1 MSPERLFNKILVAN
15 RGEIALRVVEAC
27 RQLGIPSVAVFSE
40 ADRDALHA
48 RLADEAYCIGPAP
61 AQDSYLNLAAIMSA
75 AEVSGAEA
83 IHPGYGFLS
92 EDAQFAEVCEDSGF
106 TFIGPSQATMRLTGD
121 KLATKQALE
130 AHDLPTVPG
139 TVAMNTEAE
148 AQEAAERLGYPL
160 IIKSAAGGGGRG
172 MRFVHDA
179 SELFDRFHAAR
190 REAEAAFGNGSV
202 YFEKHL
208 GDARH
213 IEVQIVADGHGNV
226 VHWGERECSIQRRY
240 QKLIEETPA
249 PNLDPELRERVCET
263 AVEAA
268 HALGY
273 RNAGTV
279 ECLVSG
285 ENFHIIEVN
294 ARIQVEHPVSEMR
307 AGRDLVMDQ
316 VRIAAGEPLPYE
328 QSDLELNG
336 HAIECRI
343 NAEDPLNDFMPAAG
357 DLRVVGWPG
366 GPGVRID
373 THIYNGIRI
382 PPNYD
387 SLLAKLI
394 GYADDRDS
402 ARGRMVGA
410 LRRLHIESLPTTA
423 ELCLEILEH
432 PVFIAGEAT
441 TRFLEEQLSAK
452 SS

>member
-1 MSPERLFNKILVAN
+1 MSPEPLFNKILVAN
-15 RGEIALRVVEAC
+15 RGEIALRIVEAC

-40 ADRDALHA
+40 ADREALHA

-92 EDAQFAEVCEDSGF
+92 EDAEFAEVCEDSGF

-130 AHDLPTVPG
+130 AHGLPTVPG
-139 TVAMNTEAE
+139 TDAMNTEAE

-172 MRFVHDA
+172 MRFVHDSA
-179 SELFDRFHAAR
+179 ELFDRFHAAR
-190 REAEAAFGNGSV
+190 REAEAAFGNGAV

-249 PNLDPELRERVCET
+249 PNFDPELRQQVCET

-279 ECLVSG
+279 ECLVSD
-285 ENFHIIEVN
+285 EAFYIIEIN

-316 VRIAAGEPLPYE
+316 IRIAAGEPLPYE
-328 QSDLELNG
+328 QSDLELTG

-373 THIYNGIRI
+373 THIYNGVRI

-394 GYADDRDS
+394 GYADDRDG
-402 ARGRMVGA
+402 ARGRMIGA

-432 PVFIAGEAT
+432 PVFVAGEAT
-441 TRFLEEQLSAK
+441 TRFLEQQLSAK
-452 SS
+452 SG

>member
-1 MSPERLFNKILVAN
+1 MSPERLFHKVLVAN

-40 ADRDALHA
+40 ADRGALHA

-61 AQDSYLNLAAIMSA
+61 ARDSYLNLAAIMSA
-75 AEVSGAEA
+75 AEISGADA
-83 IHPGYGFLS
+83 VHPGYGFLA
-92 EDAQFAEVCEDSGF
+92 EDAQFAEVCEDSGL
-106 TFIGPSQATMRLTGD
+106 TFIGPSQETMRLTGD

-139 TVAMNTEAE
+139 TDGMTSEAE
-148 AQEAAERLGYPL
+148 AQAAAERLGYPL
-160 IIKSAAGGGGRG
+160 IIKAAAGGGGRG

-179 SELFDRFHAAR
+179 SELLARFHAAR

-213 IEVQIVADGHGNV
+213 IEVQIVADGHGHV

-249 PNLDPELRERVCET
+249 PNLDPDLRERVCGT

-285 ENFHIIEVN
+285 DDFHIIEIN

-316 VRIAAGEPLPYE
+316 IRIAAGEELPYT
-328 QSDLELNG
+328 QDDLELTG

-373 THIYNGIRI
+373 THIYDGIRI

-394 GYADDRDS
+394 GYSEDRDG
-402 ARGRMVGA
+402 ARARMIGA

-432 PVFIAGEAT
+432 PVFVAGQAT
-441 TRFLEEQLSAK
+441 TRFLEEQLTSTHG
-452 SS
+452 